1 MIDLSSV
8 TCCCAAMPSV
18 SISATRL
25 DRRANSVSSALI
37 CSPREMSSRCA
48 ELNCVSDD
56 MIFCSRICIAA
67 VFTFRSWD
75 VVSNARSLVR
85 SRLTSSWYCCSREPF
100 GGGCNH
106 LPSVLIVNQSLQQF
120 CHDAVNDGLWV
131 AVSCEAGDRIEPSR
145 DRLVGREAGCR
156 W

>member
-1 MIDLSSV
+1 MIDFSSA
-8 TCCCAAMPSV
+8 TCCCAAIPSV

-25 DRRANSVSSALI
+25 DRRANSVSSVLI

-75 VVSNARSLVR
+75 VVSNTRSLVR
-85 SRLTSSWYCCSREPF
+85 SRLTISWYCCSKEPF

-120 CHDAVNDGLWV
+120 CDDAVKDRGWL
-131 AVSCEAGDRIEPSR
+131 AASCEAGDRIEPSR
-145 DRLVGREAGCR
+145 EKCVGKGAASRT
-156 W
+156 